1 MCFCVCGVPQLLL
14 FFFLVT
20 RNGKILGREHAKK
33 LETTMMRRTIPCS
46 DRETEAECKK
56 GMIPKCTWSDIY
68 KCFKSGHPPKL
79 KKVRKSSYKA
89 PSATNAEKA
98 EIGGTFVQN
107 LTN

>member
-1 MCFCVCGVPQLLL
+1 
-14 FFFLVT
+14 
-20 RNGKILGREHAKK
+20 
-33 LETTMMRRTIPCS
+33 MMRRTIPCS

-79 KKVRKSSYKA
+79 KKVKSSYKA
-89 PSATNAEKA
+89 PSTTNAEKA
-98 EIGGTFVQN
+98 EIGGTFIRN